1 MATRKKK
8 VTAPVEEPITWNLGD
23 AVESVTEATGIKAIV
38 KHLVGED
45 CGCDERK
52 EKLNEWGAKIQNKIS
67 TLFRRNNIKPL
78 TAEEYEYLDEFFSRS
93 NQSMKPSEQYKM
105 LEINNRV
112 FSQKLQYTTCGSCV
126 ISMVNQLKTVYNAY
140 STTEG

>member
-1 MATRKKK
+1 MAKKK
-8 VTAPVEEPITWNLGD
+8 VTAPVEEPITWNIGN

-45 CGCDERK
+45 CGCNERK
-52 EKLNEWGAKIQNKIS
+52 EALNEWGAKIQNKIS

-78 TAEEYEYLDEFFSRS
+78 TQDEYEYLDEFFNRPKL
-93 NQSMKPSEQYKM
+93 SMKPSEQYKM

-126 ISMVNQLKTVYNAY
+126 QSMVNQLKHVYDAY
-140 STTEG
+140 SSTER